1 MVASVTNDPSTG
13 ADILST
19 IDIDPEDY
27 LPTMIKQCSGL
38 NSNKRPL
45 AYTNNPIDEPQTRIH
60 FCDITALN
68 AYAYPKLDDINCGT
82 IDLFVLY
89 KMLSLDGYVLLHEL
103 THVNK
108 VSQAAIMPFK
118 QKGNV
123 VGNYQYGPW
132 YTRQLRSTT
141 ETSPLVIANADNY
154 AWFTNIRP
162 GTYNLGNENKL
173 TIM

>member
-1 MVASVTNDPSTG
+1 MLFLTSTFCPNIKTPSKQYSKNMVASVTNDPSTG

-89 KMLSLDGYVLLHEL
+89 KMLSLGGYVLLHEL
-103 THVNK
+103 T
-108 VSQAAIMPFK
+108 
-118 QKGNV
+118 
-123 VGNYQYGPW
+123 
-132 YTRQLRSTT
+132 
-141 ETSPLVIANADNY
+141 
-154 AWFTNIRP
+154 
-162 GTYNLGNENKL
+162 
-173 TIM
+173 